1 MKETLVTHFDLVPHV
16 LFRVQFE
23 KAGVGYQDVW
33 RWIVMVVLPIVS
45 LKWRN
50 RVDAGPLAKLV
61 QSDFWDCVTTGDMA
75 FVFTLIKWGGGKW
88 LVGDEMEKHQ
98 KNVTKMN
105 KTLDAPYIKK
115 EFGWTAED
123 VGATAELDSDVRI
136 HDQVVE
142 LKVDVGADVK
152 SDELSDD
159 DDSDEDDDDDE
170 NAVVTGKGRKKGV
183 EGFGSFQNI
192 GVFNENGK
200 MLESVLDSKQMERV
214 VESWTTQAM
223 KWVNKE
229 VIDVD
234 SGGDDDD
241 SEGGSK
247 SRKRQINAP
256 FVPRDRSKKERLS

>member
-1 MKETLVTHFDLVPHV
+1 
-16 LFRVQFE
+16 
-23 KAGVGYQDVW
+23 
-33 RWIVMVVLPIVS
+33 
-45 LKWRN
+45 
-50 RVDAGPLAKLV
+50 
-61 QSDFWDCVTTGDMA
+61 MA
-75 FVFTLIKWGGGKW
+75 FVFTLIKWGAKKW

-98 KNVTKMN
+98 KNVSKMN
-105 KTLDAPYIKK
+105 KRLNAPYIKK
-115 EFGWTAED
+115 EFGWNAED
-123 VGATAELDSDVRI
+123 VGATAELDSDVRV

-142 LKVDVGADVK
+142 ANVDVGADDK

-159 DDSDEDDDDDE
+159 DDSDEDDDE
-170 NAVVTGKGRKKGV
+170 NPVVAGKGRKKGV
-183 EGFGSFQNI
+183 EGFGSFENI

-200 MLESVLDSKQMERV
+200 MLESVLDSRQMERA
-214 VESWTTQAM
+214 VESWTSQAM

-234 SGGDDDD
+234 SGGDDD